1 MGCIIGSD
9 YEWDFIF
16 ERFHYFCQ
24 FHRFFHSAV
33 SPCPTKSEDRVN
45 RVIISII
52 NVLLGSCTVSH
63 SEAILA
69 ELITGYFTLNIA
81 EQPGGQS
88 LRPIDWEPVIAS
100 PVHPKQKMAA
110 KLS

>member
-16 ERFHYFCQ
+16 ERFHYFFQ